1 MKRIVISLLLV
12 FAAAAAAESARAQ
25 GLQGLLNLFANAKAA
40 KADAHTAGELLTA
53 EQLTATTWVY
63 SAPQIVYSG
72 NSSMATVA
80 IAALRTQMPDIAKT
94 LGLNAG
100 SDSVAFLGDGTAA
113 MTNGENKASV
123 PYMYDPA
130 TGYVS
135 FTVTRNGT
143 SAAFPATATA
153 RDGVLTVLFDADTS
167 IASLLQMAPELKDNS
182 SLLIIKAV
190 VDKYPGIK
198 IGATFDAR

>member
-12 FAAAAAAESARAQ
+12 FAAATAAESARAQ

-135 FTVTRNGT
+135 FTLTRNGT
-143 SAAFPATATA
+143 TEAFPATATA
-153 RDGVLTVLFDADTS
+153 KDGVLTVLFDAETT
-167 IASLLQMAPELKDNS
+167 IATLLRMAPELKDNS

>member
-1 MKRIVISLLLV
+1 MKRIFISLLLV

-80 IAALRTQMPDIAKT
+80 IAALRTQMSDIAKT

-135 FTVTRNGT
+135 FTLTRNGT
-143 SAAFPATATA
+143 TEAFPATATA
-153 RDGVLTVLFDADTS
+153 KDGVLTVLFDAETT
-167 IASLLQMAPELKDNS
+167 IATLLRMAPELKDNS

-190 VDKYPGIK
+190 VEKSPGIK

>member
-1 MKRIVISLLLV
+1 MKRIFISLLLV

-100 SDSVAFLGDGTAA
+100 SDSVIFLGDGTAA
-113 MTNGENKASV
+113 ITNGENKASV

-135 FTVTRNGT
+135 FTLTRNGT
-143 SAAFPATATA
+143 TEAFPATATA
-153 RDGVLTVLFDADTS
+153 KDGVLTVLFDAETT
-167 IASLLQMAPELKDNS
+167 IATLLRMAPELKDNS

-198 IGATFDAR
+198 IGATFDAK

>member
-1 MKRIVISLLLV
+1 MKRIFISLLLV

-25 GLQGLLNLFANAKAA
+25 GLQGLLNIFANAKAA

-135 FTVTRNGT
+135 FTLTRNGT
-143 SAAFPATATA
+143 TEAFPATATA
-153 RDGVLTVLFDADTS
+153 KDGVLTVLFDAETT
-167 IASLLQMAPELKDNS
+167 IATLLRMAPELKDNS

>member
-12 FAAAAAAESARAQ
+12 FAAATAAESACAQ

-53 EQLTATTWVY
+53 EQLTASTWVY

-135 FTVTRNGT
+135 FTLTRNGT
-143 SAAFPATATA
+143 TEAFPATATA
-153 RDGVLTVLFDADTS
+153 KDGVLTVLFDAETT
-167 IASLLQMAPELKDNS
+167 IATLLRMAPELKDNS

>member
-12 FAAAAAAESARAQ
+12 FAAATAAESACAQ

-40 KADAHTAGELLTA
+40 KADAHAAGELLTA

-135 FTVTRNGT
+135 FTLTRNGT
-143 SAAFPATATA
+143 TEAFPATATA
-153 RDGVLTVLFDADTS
+153 KDGVLTVLFDAETT
-167 IASLLQMAPELKDNS
+167 IATLLRMAPELKDNS

>member
-1 MKRIVISLLLV
+1 MKRIFISLLLV

-63 SAPQIVYSG
+63 PEPQIVYSG

-94 LGLNAG
+94 LGLNAD

-135 FTVTRNGT
+135 FTLTRNGT
-143 SAAFPATATA
+143 TEAFPATATA
-153 RDGVLTVLFDADTS
+153 KDGVLTVLFDAETT
-167 IASLLQMAPELKDNS
+167 IATLLRMAPELKDNS

>member
-12 FAAAAAAESARAQ
+12 FAAATAAESACAQ

-135 FTVTRNGT
+135 FTLTRNGT
-143 SAAFPATATA
+143 TEAFPATATA
-153 RDGVLTVLFDADTS
+153 KDGVLTVLFDAETT
-167 IASLLQMAPELKDNS
+167 IATLLRMAPELKDNS